1 MAVGDHRRADHPIDP
16 QFLERWSPRAFS
28 DAPLSPDQLLILL
41 EAARWAPSAFN
52 SQPWRFVYAF
62 RDGPGWPAL
71 LDALVPFNRQWAG
84 RAGALV
90 AVASKTTMLRP
101 GQSAAEPSHSHS
113 FDAGAAWGYLA
124 LQAARL
130 GLAAHAMTGV
140 DFQAAGSAIGLPADH
155 RLEAVVAIGA
165 AGEAQDLPDF
175 LQAREAPSP
184 RAPLAT
190 FAFETRFPPDE

>member
-1 MAVGDHRRADHPIDP
+1 MAGPQGDRRADHPIDP
-16 QFLERWSPRAFS
+16 QFLSRWSPRAFS
-28 DAPLSPDQLLILL
+28 AEPLPPGQLLVLM

-52 SQPWRFVYAF
+52 TQPWRFVYAF
-62 RDGPGWPAL
+62 RDGPGWAAL
-71 LDALVPFNRQWAG
+71 LDALAPFNRQWAA

-90 AVASKTTMLRP
+90 VIASRTTMLRP
-101 GQSAAEPSHSHS
+101 GQTDEEPSHSHS

-140 DFQAAGSAIGLPADH
+140 DFQAAALAIDLPPDH
-155 RLEAVVAIGA
+155 RLEAVVAVGA
-165 AGEAQDLPDF
+165 PGKPSDLPEF

-184 RAPLAT
+184 RAPLET
-190 FAFETRFPPDE
+190 FAFETRFPSS